1 MKIFIRVFKTREDL
15 KDELRMD
22 VDYLRET
29 SFNFKVSIVEGFI
42 TIVDLNQKIL
52 YFTQDEINQN
62 VLAGRKNFELI
73 RNIHDVI

>member
-22 VDYLRET
+22 VEYLRET

>member
-22 VDYLRET
+22 VEYLRET
-29 SFNFKVSIVEGFI
+29 SFNFKVSIAEGFI

>member
-22 VDYLRET
+22 IEYLRET
-29 SFNFKVSIVEGFI
+29 SFNFKVSVVEGFI

-52 YFTQDEINQN
+52 YFTQDEINHN
-62 VLAGRKNFELI
+62 VLVGRRNFELI
-73 RNIHDVI
+73 KNIHDVI

>member
-22 VDYLRET
+22 IEYLRET
-29 SFNFKVSIVEGFI
+29 SFNFKVSVVGGFI

-52 YFTQDEINQN
+52 YFTQDEINHN
-62 VLAGRKNFELI
+62 VLVGRKNFELI
-73 RNIHDVI
+73 KNIHDVI

>member
-22 VDYLRET
+22 IEYLRET
-29 SFNFKVSIVEGFI
+29 SFNFKVSVVEGFI

-52 YFTQDEINQN
+52 YFTQDEINR
-62 VLAGRKNFELI
+62 GCYIFFENI
-73 RNIHDVI
+73 RI